1 VADGWRCPF
10 AYVQAF
16 ADEAKTVGAAKKAKR
31 AADKAARSPDDV
43 QLTLFQKASAPQHAY

>member
-1 VADGWRCPF
+1 MADRWRCLYP
-10 AYVQAF
+10 YVQAF

-43 QLTLFQKASAPQHAY
+43 QLTLFQKASAPQHAH